1 MGGNRRSRE
10 PSKALIGQKRSCNQ
24 DAVGQIVNRIANQ
37 NQGAARAGFT
47 SIMAVIMSVAIGF
60 VMVAVPKD
68 R

>member
-1 MGGNRRSRE
+1 MGGYRRSRE
-10 PSKALIGQKRSCNQ
+10 PSKALIGQKRGSNQ

-37 NQGAARAGFT
+37 NQGAAGAGFT
-47 SIMAVIMSVAIGF
+47 SIMAVIMTMAVGF